1 MSRIPDL
8 AAALERF
15 LERVEPYD
23 TAPTGDRVGAVLMVG
38 PRGERQA
45 GLTAHTARALVA
57 ALDAYTDPS
66 DRGRCASCGS
76 RKLDDSLT
84 CHDCGRVHGIF
95 GATLAA
101 RAEQIQ
107 SWGTSPP
114 S

>member
-23 TAPTGDRVGAVLMVG
+23 TAPDGAVAATVQLG
-38 PRGERQA
+38 RRRA
-45 GLTAHTARALVA
+45 DLTDRTARALIA
-57 ALDAYTDPS
+57 ALDAYTDPD

-76 RKLDDSLT
+76 RRLDTSLA
-84 CHDCGRVHGIF
+84 CQDCGRVGGIF
-95 GATLAA
+95 GETLAA

-107 SWGTSPP
+107 SWGTSPT

>member
-23 TAPTGDRVGAVLMVG
+23 TAPGHDPVATVQV
-38 PRGERQA
+38 A
-45 GLTAHTARALVA
+45 GLRADLTAYTARALAA
-57 ALDAYTDPS
+57 ALDAYTDPG
-66 DRGRCASCGS
+66 DRGRCPSCGS
-76 RKLDDSLT
+76 RRLDASLT
-84 CHDCGRVHGIF
+84 CYDCGTVGGIF

-101 RAEQIQ
+101 RAEHIR
-107 SWGTSPP
+107 SWGATPP